1 MSYGYKTHETV
12 GYDEDDNDIDIVV
25 YYEYEAEGGGYA
37 VSIYYAR
44 HEDEPY
50 AYSEWEADKWI
61 DEIIE
66 RLQADPRDEPDYY
79 FEEE

>member
-37 VSIYYAR
+37 VSIYNAT
-44 HEDEPY
+44 HETAPY

-66 RLQADPRDEPDYY
+66 GLKADPRDEPDYY